1 MRAKDIMR
9 AEVQSVSEAT
19 TLRELSRVFRH
30 YGVTTLPVVNDRDE
44 LVGVVSEAD
53 LLRTMLP
60 SYAELQD
67 NLQYMMD
74 FEYLEDRA
82 QHVEEDPVKSI
93 MTRGAISVNENAPLT
108 RVISLFLLKSVSHI
122 PVVHDNKI
130 VGVVTRT
137 DICEIMFD

>member
-19 TLRELSRVFRH
+19 TLRDLSRAFRR
-30 YGVTTLPVVNDRDE
+30 YGVTTIPVVNDREE
-44 LVGVVSEAD
+44 LVGVVNEAD

-60 SYAELQD
+60 SYGELQD

-74 FEYLEDRA
+74 FEYVEDRA
-82 QHVEEDPVKSI
+82 QSVENLPVKDI
-93 MTRGAISVNENAPLT
+93 MIRGVVSVDENTFLM
-108 RVISLFLLKSVSHI
+108 RVISLFLLKACSHI
-122 PVVHDNKI
+122 PVVRDNQI

-137 DICEIMFD
+137 DICELMFN

>member
-9 AEVQSVSEAT
+9 SEVQSVSETT
-19 TLRELSRVFRH
+19 TLRDLSRAFRR
-30 YGVTTLPVVNDRDE
+30 YGVTTIPVVNERDD
-44 LVGVVSEAD
+44 LVGVVTEAD

-60 SYAELQD
+60 SYGELHD

-82 QHVEEDPVKSI
+82 QSVEEQPVRNV
-93 MTRGAISVNENAPLT
+93 MVRGAVSVDENAPLM
-108 RVISLFLLKSVSHI
+108 RVISLFLLKSTSHI
-122 PVVHDNKI
+122 PVVRGSKI

-137 DICEIMFD
+137 DICELMLD